1 MNKLSYAIVGF
12 LAAGS
17 VIAEEQKAQEII
29 TTATRTPKLLTETLA
44 PVTLVT
50 SEEIEISQPRDLF
63 DVFKQVPSLSVRRNG
78 GQGSTTT
85 LLLRGTNSDQTLVLV
100 DGVRINSAT
109 SGTAALEHLDPSQIE
124 RIEIVRGARSSLYGA
139 DAIGGVVQIF
149 TKRAEQGFHPEVKVS
164 AGTDAFQEYQLTLAG
179 GSESFRYRVSGS
191 HQETEGYDRQN
202 NGENDAYRSN
212 NVSAFVSWKISDA
225 VETELAYMVNT
236 GESEFDDLFGG
247 NPRFTKFRVESLS
260 NKTTVNVTDNLKLTS
275 TLARSTDL
283 SDSRS
288 DISGTGFGALK
299 TRRDT
304 MGLQVDYALGEHQIF
319 TVGGENYNERVD
331 QDTRSVASNTIV
343 GLVDGEFP
351 VSSRENR
358 AFFGQYQ
365 LNVEGFE
372 LIAGWRKDDN
382 EIFETANTRNI
393 SLGYNFGEN
402 YKVLYTYNTGFKA
415 PSFNQLYFPG
425 FGNPDI
431 QAESSRSNEL
441 TFKGAW
447 DNLDVEV
454 TFFRTTFDNLIETAF
469 VGCSA
474 SAPFCFLPVNLGEAR
489 VKGFDIVASTEIAGY
504 QLSSSYT
511 WLDPDNQ
518 SGAEDEPL
526 RRRARRSL
534 KLSADKSFGDLN
546 VGLAFNAQSETFDTT
561 EMPGYGVV
569 DLHMVYKV
577 SDNLDLGLKVTNL
590 FDKDYQTIVTYDEDG
605 VNAVLSAT
613 YRL

>member
-1 MNKLSYAIVGF
+1 D
-12 LAAGS
+12 
-17 VIAEEQKAQEII
+17 
-29 TTATRTPKLLTETLA
+29 T
-44 PVTLVT
+44 
-50 SEEIEISQPRDLF
+50 
-63 DVFKQVPSLSVRRNG
+63 
-78 GQGSTTT
+78 
-85 LLLRGTNSDQTLVLV
+85 
-100 DGVRINSAT
+100 
-109 SGTAALEHLDPSQIE
+109 
-124 RIEIVRGARSSLYGA
+124 
-139 DAIGGVVQIF
+139 
-149 TKRAEQGFHPEVKVS
+149 
-164 AGTDAFQEYQLTLAG
+164 
-179 GSESFRYRVSGS
+179 FRYRVSGS

-212 NVSAFVSWKISDA
+212 NASALVSWKISDA
-225 VETELAYMVNT
+225 VETELAYLVNT

-247 NPRFTKFRVESLS
+247 NPRFTKFRVETLS
-260 NKTTVNVTDNLKLTS
+260 NKTTVNVTDNLKFTS

-304 MGLQVDYALGEHQIF
+304 MGLQVDYTLGEYQVI
-319 TVGGENYNERVD
+319 TLGGENYNERVD
-331 QDTRSVASNTIV
+331 QDTRSVESNTII

-365 LNVEGFE
+365 LNFEGLE

-382 EIFETANTRNI
+382 EVFETANTRNV

-402 YKVLYTYNTGFKA
+402 YKVLYSYSTGFKA

-441 TFKGAW
+441 TFKGNW
-447 DNLDVEV
+447 DNLDLEV
-454 TFFRTTFDNLIETAF
+454 TFFRTTFENLIETAF
-469 VGCSA
+469 VGCGP

-518 SGAEDEPL
+518 SAADDEPL

-534 KLSADKSFGDLN
+534 KLSADKAFGDFN
-546 VGLAFNAQSETFDTT
+546 IGLALNAQSETFDTT
-561 EMPGYGVV
+561 ELPGYGVV
-569 DLHMVYKV
+569 DLHMGYKV
-577 SDNLDLGLKVTNL
+577 SKNLDLGLKVSNL
-590 FDKDYQTIVTYDEDG
+590 LDKDYQTIVTYDEDG